1 MFDTNSESVVT
12 NKNYNNVGTSFTH
25 NKKFDP
31 KEWKFKQE
39 SFILDYRDNMV
50 LENNICEVQDI
61 SDKVKDIFKDKTE
74 QELYEYLFSYGF
86 LVGCSW
92 MSFKLIILDKK
103 QKIPNTPNIIWRDK
117 IHNSIFE
124 HSEGLI
130 GKKKIF
136 IIQKEMNIKNGGS
149 NFLLKINLPGVKNQ
163 ICSDIKTAKIKSEE
177 ALKQWICEF
186 FARQ

>member
-1 MFDTNSESVVT
+1 MTLILSPLLQIKTIIMWEHLLLT
-12 NKNYNNVGTSFTH
+12 T
-25 NKKFDP
+25 KKFDP

-50 LENNICEVQDI
+50 LESNMCEVQDI

-103 QKIPNTPNIIWRDK
+103 QKIPKHTQHHLER
-117 IHNSIFE
+117 
-124 HSEGLI
+124 
-130 GKKKIF
+130 
-136 IIQKEMNIKNGGS
+136 
-149 NFLLKINLPGVKNQ
+149 
-163 ICSDIKTAKIKSEE
+163 
-177 ALKQWICEF
+177 
-186 FARQ
+186 